1 MHNLMSQ
8 EPPWALKESF
18 SPEIDFCIW
27 VLEGDGLRV
36 PPFDRHAEGDG
47 SLRAR
52 SMNAPAWQSWVT
64 RIVLLLDQRLLWHI
78 EDQQSS
84 VAENVD
90 AFERIA
96 AMASKAN
103 PQLNLPVQIDGLA
116 IHSSLKN
123 LKAWQEQQYQQ
134 AATAVRQIYGESHP
148 PNIWIS
154 NPSDIWD
161 GNPSV
166 GELLRELWSRYQS
179 VFGERENNWSEQLVE
194 DPGGQRLYD
203 ALIPYQIRIA
213 SLALYLVAY
222 PEPVEYLVPPVSA
235 ILSVNNERSGSDTFK
250 ERVLHAAE
258 GLAVA
263 GNS

>member
-1 MHNLMSQ
+1 MSQ

-27 VLEGDGLRV
+27 VLEVDGLRV

-52 SMNAPAWQSWVT
+52 SMNAEDWQSWVT

-84 VAENVD
+84 VA
-90 AFERIA
+90 
-96 AMASKAN
+96 
-103 PQLNLPVQIDGLA
+103 
-116 IHSSLKN
+116 SSLKK

-161 GNPSV
+161 GEPSV

-179 VFGERENNWSEQLVE
+179 VFGERENNWSEQLVQA
-194 DPGGQRLYD
+194 PGSQRLYD
-203 ALIPYQIRIA
+203 ALIPYQTRIA

-250 ERVLHAAE
+250 ERVVHAAE
-258 GLAVA
+258 GLAVV

>member
-27 VLEGDGLRV
+27 VLEVDGLRV

-52 SMNAPAWQSWVT
+52 SMNAEDWQSWVT

-84 VAENVD
+84 VA
-90 AFERIA
+90 
-96 AMASKAN
+96 
-103 PQLNLPVQIDGLA
+103 
-116 IHSSLKN
+116 SSLKK

-161 GNPSV
+161 GEPSV

-179 VFGERENNWSEQLVE
+179 VFGERENNWSEQLVQA
-194 DPGGQRLYD
+194 PGSQRLYD
-203 ALIPYQIRIA
+203 ALIPYQTRIA

-250 ERVLHAAE
+250 ERVVHAAE
-258 GLAVA
+258 GLAVV